1 MAAAAIM
8 AFTAATA
15 QDFGETIPSVT
26 VNGSSQLKVT
36 PDILYLSISLDE
48 SDSKGKITLDEQ
60 RKAMFSALRKC
71 GINIEKQLS
80 VADMSSSFFKRRS
93 SLSSSQYELKVST
106 ADEARK
112 VFDAL
117 NAAGITNVDLTR
129 VACSKLDEYRT
140 EARMAAIR
148 NAKERAGHQVSVGY
162 VAKQL
167 KDAGIIKYMGLFQLY
182 CSVSHAK
189 TKIDPGTYELS
200 TNYDYRALV
209 KKMQVGSGA
218 MVTTKV
224 TIPEG
229 YTMEQI
235 FRKLEDENVCS
246 YDDLMD
252 AAANYSYN
260 YSFID
265 QSMQGDAKRLEGFL
279 FPDTYEFYQGM
290 QASSAINKFLE
301 NFHDRI
307 TAEMLEKADE
317 RGMTMQEVVTVASM
331 IEKEAANDDERAM
344 IAAVIYNRIAA
355 GMPLQIDSTIMYVL
369 PEHKDV
375 LTVEDTKIDS
385 PYNTYQ
391 NKGLPPT
398 PIANPGLASI
408 KATLSPASTKA
419 LYYALDSESG
429 THKFFTSYGEFQA
442 FVAKQSYSQ

>member
-1 MAAAAIM
+1 MSCSATSRIRPARSVRQPRPAQPHPVRPEGQRSARPHPAQPHAQPRPAQTQTPRAEQPRQQRPARPHTEQAPAARPQPTPRPAPETEVQAAPVERAARPAEPEAPRRAGRSGCLGGLIYF
-8 AFTAATA
+8 AF
-15 QDFGETIPSVT
+15 
-26 VNGSSQLKVT
+26 
-36 PDILYLSISLDE
+36 
-48 SDSKGKITLDEQ
+48 
-60 RKAMFSALRKC
+60 
-71 GINIEKQLS
+71 
-80 VADMSSSFFKRRS
+80 
-93 SLSSSQYELKVST
+93 
-106 ADEARK
+106 
-112 VFDAL
+112 
-117 NAAGITNVDLTR
+117 
-129 VACSKLDEYRT
+129 
-140 EARMAAIR
+140 
-148 NAKERAGHQVSVGY
+148 AKERSGHQVSVGY

-167 KDAGIIKYMGLFQLY
+167 KDAGIIKYKGLFELY

-344 IAAVIYNRIAA
+344 IAAVIYNRIEA

-398 PIANPGLASI
+398 PIANPGIASI
-408 KATLSPASTKA
+408 KAALSPASTQA
-419 LYYALDSESG
+419 LYYALDAESG
-429 THKFFTSYGEFQA
+429 THKFFTNYGEFQA